1 MLSER
6 LFAVLVL
13 LGLCAAG
20 IAADDASS
28 PPEVDSRIED
38 WDASTTIAFL
48 SSSFL
53 SAPQVEKLKVEKV
66 TGQQLVEMTDDK
78 LRDEFGFETATERLN
93 LLHLIG

>member
-1 MLSER
+1 MLYAR
-6 LFAVLVL
+6 LFAVLLL

-20 IAADDASS
+20 IAADDSS
-28 PPEVDSRIED
+28 SLPEDSRIED

-53 SAPQVEKLKVEKV
+53 SAPQVEKLKAAKV

-78 LRDEFGFETATERLN
+78 LQDEFGLETATERLN